1 MTKLNHT
8 YIEYALNKLTYKLK
22 QQGFYPKQITIT
34 DTPNDDKLEWVIIEK
49 KEETNDTNDSN

>member
-34 DTPNDDKLEWVIIEK
+34 DTPNNNKLDWVIIEE
-49 KEETNDTNDSN
+49 KEEEYV